1 MAKFARS
8 VLVAQGFA
16 GWDPGRGHSIAH
28 QAMWRWHPTIAEP
41 ERPTTRMYNCVL
53 GVFGEEKEKKK
64 EKTPALTRH
73 TAGALRPTRSVLTH
87 CAAARRMPS
96 STRRVGGQAGDLRI
110 YQEEFSPEIA
120 R

>member
-64 EKTPALTRH
+64 EKNPCPHPSYGRGSAAHKKRAHTLCCGTQNALQHPEGGR
-73 TAGALRPTRSVLTH
+73 AGR
-87 CAAARRMPS
+87 
-96 STRRVGGQAGDLRI
+96 
-110 YQEEFSPEIA
+110 
-120 R
+120 